1 MFPLSFLRI
10 WRLLC
15 LLFHSNILPTGRSKT
30 TYPKSED
37 NKSHSQTGTLTTDV
51 AITSPP
57 KDANVATTM
66 TKTSTALSSQ
76 VHSGTIPKV
85 LPVTTES
92 LASGNQTTIRVS
104 SEKVGWIY
112 NLKKPELIEEISKYG
127 LPIEGNSEDLRS
139 RFVTLR
145 SQGLVRTL
153 STYSKSLDNTLL
165 SADNT
170 DVQGTSTIPAVS
182 TLNTRMEDSS
192 QLELASFREILGL
205 SPSASAETV
214 KRVLVNLKNM
224 SSSETNHIQQEPLQ
238 PASQS
243 PYTLLNPNTAVTY
256 LAPRDPIF
264 TTTVPIDSGVQSNEL
279 RDTAPISAK
288 NSAHICNIVRKWNLH
303 YEGNGDPV
311 SFLERLNE
319 LTLQLLFIKILMT
332 TTHS

>member
-30 TYPKSED
+30 TEPKSED
-37 NKSHSQTGTLTTDV
+37 NKSHSQTGTFTDV
-51 AITSPP
+51 AITSPL
-57 KDANVATTM
+57 KDANVATTT
-66 TKTSTALSSQ
+66 TKTSTAPSSQ

-92 LASGNQTTIRVS
+92 LASGKQTTVRGS

-112 NLKKPELIEEISKYG
+112 NLKKPELIEEMSKYG

-139 RFVTLR
+139 RFVTFLR
-145 SQGLVRTL
+145 SQGLVRTP
-153 STYSKSLDNTLL
+153 STYTKSLDNTLL
-165 SADNT
+165 SAENT
-170 DVQGTSTIPAVS
+170 EVQGTSTIPAAS

-243 PYTLLNPNTAVTY
+243 PFTLLNPNTAVTY

-264 TTTVPIDSGVQSNEL
+264 TTTVPIDNGVQTL
-279 RDTAPISAK
+279 KIRPIYA
-288 NSAHICNIVRKWNLH
+288 ILP
-303 YEGNGDPV
+303 GNGICITKEMEIQYL
-311 SFLERLNE
+311 S
-319 LTLQLLFIKILMT
+319 
-332 TTHS
+332 